1 MPLDH
6 EFGIAATRLRPP
18 APPARLVERTRLD
31 DVLEGAVDR
40 HVPVV
45 LVSAP
50 AGSGKSTLLA
60 SWSSR
65 QAVRVAW
72 LQVEDGD
79 SDPARFW
86 SSVVEAIGRQCPSL
100 GARVSPL
107 VIGSQGDG
115 RVIVPALVNEL
126 VNEHEQ
132 LVVVID
138 DYHLIDSDSVH
149 RGVERLIDLCPSELT
164 MVLSTRVDPPFRLGR
179 LRVRN
184 QLIEIRAEDLRFATG
199 EASMLLGAT
208 TASLSAAM
216 LDELCT
222 RTEGWAAGLVLA
234 GLSLERAADPA
245 QFVEAFRGDNQL
257 VVGYLSDEL
266 LAATPAED
274 RQRLLETS
282 ILGRLTGS
290 LVDAVTGSSNGR
302 QWLTATADHNQ
313 LVIRLDSTGEW
324 FRYHHLLRDL
334 LVLEAQ
340 RTFPDR
346 IPELQRRAAAWFES
360 QNDPAH
366 AVEHRLAAGDVDAA
380 MAAMRIVGPDL
391 LGSGQVRTWRT
402 LLDRIGPA
410 GATDTVC
417 ALLWGWCHYLGGRY
431 VEAQESLDTALA
443 VAPDSFDRVIA
454 MPLSINVAL
463 GRGDVDSAL
472 AIARDVTTSIEDL
485 SLRPAELATAVGAAY
500 AWTGY
505 RNEARAAL
513 AIATTRARTDR
524 RLTAHVLAL
533 VSLAIVEADDGN
545 VGAARAAAA
554 TALDT
559 AQSYGLPG
567 YHGIAPAFAVAAR
580 TATDPD
586 LARTHTRHAIE
597 LARRGTTNLGLAYV
611 LTSCGDTLLDLGDDD
626 GEAMLAEARD
636 VIETCADPG
645 IASRY
650 LAQATARHQ
659 LGTERRERTAALVE
673 QLTDRELA
681 VLKYLPSKL
690 SQREI
695 AVELYVSQNT
705 VKTHTSAIYRKLGV
719 SDRKSAVQAARD
731 LRIL

>member
-1 MPLDH
+1 MPLDY

-18 APPARLVERTRLD
+18 APPTRLVERTRLD
-31 DVLEGAVDR
+31 GMLEGGIAR
-40 HVPVV
+40 HVPFV

-60 SWSSR
+60 SWATR
-65 QAVRVAW
+65 QAIRVAW

-86 SSVVEAIGRQCPSL
+86 SSVVEAMGRPCPSL
-100 GARVSPL
+100 AVRVAPL

-126 VNEHEQ
+126 INDHEQ

-149 RGVERLIDLCPSELT
+149 RGVERLIDVCPPELT
-164 MVLSTRVDPPFRLGR
+164 VVLSTRVDPPFRLGR
-179 LRVRN
+179 FRVRN

-199 EASMLLGAT
+199 EASVLLGAAT
-208 TASLSAAM
+208 TSLSATM

-257 VVGYLSDEL
+257 VVSYLSDEL
-266 LAATPAED
+266 LAATPPED

-282 ILGRLTGS
+282 ILDRLTGS
-290 LVDAVTGSSNGR
+290 LVEAVTGSSNGR
-302 QWLTATADHNQ
+302 QWLTTTADHNQ
-313 LVIRLDSTGEW
+313 LVIRLDNTGEW

-346 IPELQRRAAAWFES
+346 IPELQRRAAAWFET
-360 QNDPAH
+360 QGDHAH
-366 AVEHRLAAGDVDAA
+366 TVEHRLAAGDVDAA

-391 LGSGQVRTWRT
+391 LGSGQVRTLRT

-417 ALLWGWCHYLGGRY
+417 ALLWGWCHYLTGRY
-431 VEAQESLDTALA
+431 GEAQESLDTALA
-443 VAPDSFDRVIA
+443 VAPDTFDRVIA

-463 GRGDVDSAL
+463 GRGDVTSAL
-472 AIARDVTTSIEDL
+472 ATARDVTTTAGDL

-500 AWTGY
+500 AWAGY
-505 RNEARAAL
+505 PDEARAAL
-513 AIATTRARTDR
+513 EIAITRAGRLH

-554 TALDT
+554 NVLDT

-586 LARTHTRHAIE
+586 IARTQARHAIE
-597 LARRGTTNLGLAYV
+597 LARRGTTRLGLAYV
-611 LTSCGDTLLDLGDDD
+611 LTTCGDTLLDLGDDD
-626 GEAMLAEARD
+626 GEALLAEARE
-636 VIETCADPG
+636 VIDRCVAPG
-645 IASRY
+645 IAIRY
-650 LAQATARHQ
+650 LAQATARHK
-659 LGTERRERTAALVE
+659 LGSERAERTEALVE
-673 QLTDRELA
+673 QLTERELA
-681 VLKYLPSKL
+681 VLKYLPTKL

-695 AVELYVSQNT
+695 AAELYVSHNT
-705 VKTHTSAIYRKLGV
+705 VKTHASAIYRKLGV
-719 SDRKSAVQAARD
+719 SDRKSAVQSARD
-731 LRIL
+731 LRLL

>member
-18 APPARLVERTRLD
+18 VPPTRLVERTRLD
-31 DVLEGAVDR
+31 AMLEGGIDR
-40 HVPVV
+40 HVPLI

-60 SWSSR
+60 SWASR
-65 QAVRVAW
+65 QPTDVAW

-79 SDPARFW
+79 ADPARFW
-86 SSVVEAIGRQCPSL
+86 SSIVEAIARQRPNVGSS
-100 GARVSPL
+100 VSPL

-126 VNEHEQ
+126 LNDHRQ

-138 DYHLIDSDSVH
+138 DYHLVDSDSVH
-149 RGVERLIDLCPSELT
+149 RGVERLIDVSPPLLT
-164 MVLSTRVDPPFRLGR
+164 VVLSTRVDPPFRLGR

-184 QLIEIRAEDLRFATG
+184 QLSEIRAEDLRFASG
-199 EASMLLGAT
+199 EASVLLGAAT
-208 TASLSAAM
+208 DSLSAT
-216 LDELCT
+216 LIDELCT

-257 VVGYLSDEL
+257 VVSYLSDEL
-266 LAATPAED
+266 LAATPADD

-282 ILGRLTGS
+282 VLDRLTGP
-290 LVDAVTGSSNGR
+290 LVDAVTGSSDGR
-302 QWLTATADHNQ
+302 QWLSATADQNQ

-340 RTFPDR
+340 RTFPER
-346 IPELQRRAAAWFES
+346 IPELQRHAAAWFES
-360 QNDPAH
+360 QHDHAH
-366 AVEHRLAAGDVDAA
+366 AVEHRLAAGDVDSA
-380 MAAMRIVGPDL
+380 MGAMRVVGPDL
-391 LGSGQVRTWRT
+391 LGSGQVRTLRA

-417 ALLWGWCHYLGGRY
+417 ALLWGWCHYITGRY

-443 VAPDSFDRVIA
+443 VAPDTFDRVIA
-454 MPLSINVAL
+454 MSLSINVAL
-463 GRGDVDSAL
+463 GRGDVARAL
-472 AIARDVTTSIEDL
+472 ATARDIAAIGDL
-485 SLRPAELATAVGAAY
+485 SLRPAELGTAVGAAY
-500 AWTGY
+500 AWAGY
-505 RNEARAAL
+505 SDEARVAL
-513 AIATTRARTDR
+513 GIAIDLARTDR

-545 VGAARAAAA
+545 VAAARAAAA
-554 TALDT
+554 TVLDT

-586 LARTHTRHAIE
+586 VARAHALHAVE
-597 LARRGTTNLGLAYV
+597 LARGGTTNLGLAYV
-611 LTSCGDTLLDLGDDD
+611 LTSCGDTLLDLGDED
-626 GEAMLAEARD
+626 GASLLAEARE
-636 VIETCADPG
+636 VIDRCVDPG
-645 IASRY
+645 IAIRQ
-650 LAQATARHQ
+650 LTRAGARHQ
-659 LGTERRERTAALVE
+659 LTTEPTERTDGLVE
-673 QLTDRELA
+673 QLTERELA
-681 VLKYLPSKL
+681 VLKYLPTKL

-695 AVELYVSQNT
+695 AAELYVSLNT
-705 VKTHTSAIYRKLGV
+705 VKTHASAVYRKLGV
-719 SDRKSAVQAARD
+719 SDRKSAVQTARD
-731 LRIL
+731 LRLL